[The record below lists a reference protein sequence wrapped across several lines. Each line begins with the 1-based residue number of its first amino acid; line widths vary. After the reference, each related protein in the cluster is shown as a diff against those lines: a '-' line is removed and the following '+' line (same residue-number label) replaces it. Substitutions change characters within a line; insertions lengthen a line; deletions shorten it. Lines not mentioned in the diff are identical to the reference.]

1 VRRRYG
7 GRDDFF
13 GIDSLSRG
21 RTFNSLGREKSC
33 RYQSTPVFALFN
45 VNPNPSLHVRFKFIR
60 ENLMYKESICL
71 KAWRIQTKLFA
82 LVFVFLAGVH
92 SSFAQSDSAVLLPGL
107 GQHHHTIS
115 TKNPEAQRF
124 FDQGLTLVFGFN
136 HEEAARAF
144 RRASELDPQ
153 SAMAFWGIALA
164 LGPCINLM
172 DVDPPHEKA
181 AHEAVQNALLLAPS
195 ATQKERDY
203 IQALAKRYSADP
215 KVDLGKLDAEYANAM
230 RELSK
235 RNPDDLDAATL
246 YAESLMDL
254 HPWKLWS
261 LDGRPTEGTEEI
273 VAVLESV
280 LRRDPNHLGA
290 NHYYIHAT
298 EASRH
303 PEWALASAR
312 RLEALAPAAG
322 HLVHMPAHT
331 YMRVGDYSAAAH
343 SNEAAAN
350 ADRVYLRDSGTTD
363 SMYDMMYYCHN
374 LHFLA
379 AAYSMAGDFGHA
391 KQAADELVAHV
402 GPMLHDMPIAEVYAP
417 YSIFVLVRFHRW
429 DEVLKLPPPNPS
441 LAMTTAFW
449 HFARG
454 SAFAA
459 KGQIAKAEAERTI
472 LETARKERPAD
483 QEFSFFFNKAQ
494 TFLELAENVLDA
506 RIAAAKGDHEQAI
519 KYWEKAVEIEDKL
532 YYGEPPEWFYPV
544 RESLG
549 AALLLNGQ
557 ADRAEAVF
565 RADLEQYPRNPRSLF
580 GLLKSLEAKKSA
592 NVGEVRREFEAAW
605 KNADVALELG
615 DL

>member
-1 VRRRYG
+1 
-7 GRDDFF
+7 
-13 GIDSLSRG
+13 
-21 RTFNSLGREKSC
+21 
-33 RYQSTPVFALFN
+33 
-45 VNPNPSLHVRFKFIR
+45 
-60 ENLMYKESICL
+60 M
-71 KAWRIQTKLFA
+71 
-82 LVFVFLAGVH
+82 
-92 SSFAQSDSAVLLPGL
+92 PGL

-124 FDQGLTLVFGFN
+124 FDQGLTLVFAFN

-153 SAMAFWGIALA
+153 SATAFWGIALA
-164 LGPCINLM
+164 FGPCINL

-181 AHEAVQNALLLAPS
+181 AYEAVQKALLLAPG

-203 IQALAKRYSADP
+203 IHALATRYSSDP
-215 KVDLGKLDAEYANAM
+215 KVDLRKLDVEYANAM

-235 RNPDDLDAATL
+235 SYPDDLDAATL

-280 LRRDPNHLGA
+280 LRRDPNHIGA

-298 EASRH
+298 EASPH
-303 PEWALASAR
+303 AEWALTSAR
-312 RLEALAPAAG
+312 RLETLAPAAG

-331 YMRVGDYSAAAH
+331 YMRVGDYVSAAH
-343 SNEAAAN
+343 SNAAGAD
-350 ADRVYLRDSGTTD
+350 ADRVYLRESGTTG
-363 SMYDMMYYCHN
+363 SMYDMLYYCHN

-379 AAYSMAGDFGHA
+379 ASYSMAGDFRHA
-391 KQAADELVAHV
+391 KEAGDELAAHV
-402 GPMLHDMPIAEVYAP
+402 APMLHEMPIAEMYAP
-417 YSIFVLVRFHRW
+417 YPIFVLVRFHRW
-429 DEVLKLPPPNPS
+429 DEVLKVPPPNPN

-454 SAFAA
+454 AAFAA
-459 KGQIAKAEAERTI
+459 KSQIETAEAERRT
-472 LETARKERPAD
+472 LGAAYRDTPAD
-483 QEFSFFFNKAQ
+483 LEFSMFSNKAR
-494 TFLELAENVLDA
+494 TFLELAANILDA
-506 RIAAAKGDHEQAI
+506 RIATAKGDRGQAI
-519 KYWEKAVEIEDKL
+519 SYWEKAVEIEDGL

-549 AALLLNGQ
+549 AALLLNGE
-557 ADRAEAVF
+557 ANRAESVF
-565 RADLEQYPRNPRSLF
+565 RSDLDQYPRNPRSLF
-580 GLLKSLEAKKSA
+580 GLLKALEVQQKSSD
-592 NVGEVRREFEAAW
+592 VEEVRIEFEAAW
-605 KNADVALELG
+605 KNADVQLEVG